1 MRFLTILTLLI
12 SLLSCSPTK
21 TLKLNDKVEVLR
33 DKFGINHIYANNQRD
48 LFYMQGYLAARD
60 RLFQF
65 EIWRRQATGTVSEIF
80 GESELERDIGTR
92 LFMFRGDIKEE
103 LNHYHDDGYEIITS
117 YTDGINAYI
126 SEVRNNPESLPIEF
140 KILGIKPEIWT
151 PSDVISR
158 HQGLLGNIELEL
170 NIGRAVSKIG
180 VDKVKDLQWFHPK
193 DPELKLDEKI
203 TEEDLDQ
210 DILKLYNAYRKPIK
224 FKKEYLLEEFRKN
237 EDLEV
242 SFLENSK
249 NLEDEFS
256 IGSNNWVIS
265 GKKSESG
272 YPILAND
279 PHRTIVAPSLR
290 YLTHLVAPGW
300 NVIGGGEPEIPGIS
314 IGHNGYGA
322 WGLTVFRTDAE
333 DLYIY
338 ELNPENSKQYYHKG
352 EWIDFNII
360 KESIPVKGGEDYEI
374 ELYYSIHGPVTLI
387 DENRNRAY
395 AVRCGWLE
403 IGGSPYLA
411 SLRMNQS
418 NSWEEFREAC
428 NYSNIPGENMIWAD
442 KDGNIGWQAVGI
454 APIRNTHS
462 GMVPVMGDGRYEWDG
477 YLPIIEKPNDFNPDD
492 EFLATANENVTPLSY
507 DKWNAIGFSWADPF
521 RGDRVD
527 QFLVDSKKF
536 TMQDMI
542 DLQVDYYSPPAFY
555 LTGMLSGLINYDENF
570 LKEYDDYIWRLIK
583 WDNKLN
589 KNSVEA
595 TIYVNWER
603 NIINEFNKEYVPE
616 KVKGL
621 VRVQLF
627 KIINKLYN
635 MDENLR
641 NNFLK
646 KTFISS
652 INDLKSKFG
661 DKTDEWVYGQD
672 GYKHIKV
679 KHPLE
684 DIVNDSIYKIL
695 SFQKYPRGGNGY
707 TVGATGSNLS
717 QSHGATFK
725 VIIDTKDWDNSLAS
739 NSPGQSGDPSS
750 LFYRNL
756 YKDWAEDKYFNL
768 LYSKEII
775 ESNLHNREVFYP

>member
-1 MRFLTILTLLI
+1 MRFLTILTLLT

-151 PSDVISR
+151 PADVISR
-158 HQGLLGNIELEL
+158 HQGLLGNIGLEL

-193 DPELKLDEKI
+193 DPELILDEKI

-210 DILKLYNAYRKPIK
+210 DILKLYNAYRKPVK
-224 FKKEYLLEEFRKN
+224 FKKEYLLEEFRKD

-242 SFLENSK
+242 SFLENNK

-338 ELNPENSKQYYHKG
+338 ELNPENSKQYFHKG
-352 EWIDFNII
+352 EWVDFNII

-403 IGGSPYLA
+403 VGGSPYLA

-477 YLPIIEKPNDFNPDD
+477 YLPIIEKPNDFNPDN

-527 QFLVDSKKF
+527 EFLVDSKKF

-555 LTGMLSGLINYDENF
+555 LTGMLSRLINYDENF
-570 LKEYDDYIWRLIK
+570 LKEYDDYIWRLIE

-621 VRVQLF
+621 IRVQLF
-627 KIINKLYN
+627 KIMNKLYN
-635 MDENLR
+635 MDEKLR

-661 DKTDEWVYGQD
+661 DKTDDWVYGQD

-684 DIVNDSIYKIL
+684 EIVNDSIYKIL

-768 LYSKEII
+768 LYSKEKI
-775 ESNLHNREVFYP
+775 ESNLHSRETFYP

>member
-1 MRFLTILTLLI
+1 MRFLTILTLLT

-21 TLKLNDKVEVLR
+21 ILKLNDKVEVLR

-151 PSDVISR
+151 PADVISR
-158 HQGLLGNIELEL
+158 HQGLLGNIGLEL

-193 DPELKLDEKI
+193 DPELKLDKKI

-242 SFLENSK
+242 SFIENSK

-352 EWIDFNII
+352 EWVDFNII
-360 KESIPVKGGEDYEI
+360 MESIPVKEGEDYEI

-403 IGGSPYLA
+403 VGGSPYLA

-477 YLPIIEKPNDFNPDD
+477 YLPIIEKPNDFNPDN

-507 DKWNAIGFSWADPF
+507 NKWNAIGFSWADPF

-527 QFLVDSKKF
+527 QFLLDSKKF

-542 DLQVDYYSPPAFY
+542 ELQVDYYSPPALY
-555 LTGMLSGLINYDENF
+555 LTGMLSRLINYDENF
-570 LKEYDDYIWRLIK
+570 LKEYDDYIWRLID

-621 VRVQLF
+621 IRVQLF
-627 KIINKLYN
+627 KIMNKLYN
-635 MDENLR
+635 MDEKLR

-756 YKDWAEDKYFNL
+756 YKEWAEDKYFNL
-768 LYSKEII
+768 LYSKEKI
-775 ESNLHNREVFYP
+775 ESNLHSREIFYP

>member
-203 TEEDLDQ
+203 TEQDLDQ

-403 IGGSPYLA
+403 VGGSPYLA

-477 YLPIIEKPNDFNPDD
+477 YLPIIEKPNDFNPDN

-775 ESNLHNREVFYP
+775 ESNLHSREVFYP

>member
-1 MRFLTILTLLI
+1 MRFLTILTLLT

-151 PSDVISR
+151 PADVISR
-158 HQGLLGNIELEL
+158 HQGLLGNIGLEL

-193 DPELKLDEKI
+193 DPELILDEKI

-210 DILKLYNAYRKPIK
+210 DILKLYNAYRKPVK
-224 FKKEYLLEEFRKN
+224 FKKEYLLEEFRKD

-242 SFLENSK
+242 SFLENNK

-338 ELNPENSKQYYHKG
+338 ELNPENSKQYFHKG
-352 EWIDFNII
+352 EWVDFNII

-403 IGGSPYLA
+403 VGGSPYLA

-477 YLPIIEKPNDFNPDD
+477 YLPIIEKPNDFNPDN

-527 QFLVDSKKF
+527 EFLVDSKKF

-555 LTGMLSGLINYDENF
+555 LTGMLSRLINYDENF

-621 VRVQLF
+621 IRVQLF
-627 KIINKLYN
+627 KIMNKLYN
-635 MDENLR
+635 MDEKLR

-661 DKTDEWVYGQD
+661 DKTDDWVYGQD

-684 DIVNDSIYKIL
+684 EIVNDSIYKIL

-768 LYSKEII
+768 LYSKEKI
-775 ESNLHNREVFYP
+775 ESNLHSRETFYP

>member
-1 MRFLTILTLLI
+1 MRFLTILTLLT
-12 SLLSCSPTK
+12 SLLSCSATK

-151 PSDVISR
+151 PADVISR
-158 HQGLLGNIELEL
+158 HQGLLGNRGLEL

-193 DPELKLDEKI
+193 DPELILDEKI

-210 DILKLYNAYRKPIK
+210 DILKLYNAYRKPVK
-224 FKKEYLLEEFRKN
+224 FKKEYLLEEFRKD

-242 SFLENSK
+242 SFLENNK

-338 ELNPENSKQYYHKG
+338 ELNPENSKQYLHKG
-352 EWIDFNII
+352 EWVDFNII

-403 IGGSPYLA
+403 VGGSPYLA

-477 YLPIIEKPNDFNPDD
+477 YLPIIEKPNDFNPDN

-527 QFLVDSKKF
+527 EFLVDSKKF

-555 LTGMLSGLINYDENF
+555 LTGMLSRLINYDENF
-570 LKEYDDYIWRLIK
+570 LKEYDDYILRLIK

-603 NIINEFNKEYVPE
+603 NIINEFNKEYVPD

-621 VRVQLF
+621 IRVQLF
-627 KIINKLYN
+627 KIMNKLYN
-635 MDENLR
+635 MDEKLR

-661 DKTDEWVYGQD
+661 DKTDDWVYGQD

-684 DIVNDSIYKIL
+684 EIVNDSIYKIL

-768 LYSKEII
+768 LYSKEKI
-775 ESNLHNREVFYP
+775 ESNLHSRETFYP

>member
-1 MRFLTILTLLI
+1 MRFLTILTLLT
-12 SLLSCSPTK
+12 SLLSCSATK

-140 KILGIKPEIWT
+140 KILGIRPEIWT
-151 PSDVISR
+151 PADVISR
-158 HQGLLGNIELEL
+158 HQGLLGNIGLEL

-193 DPELKLDEKI
+193 DPELILDEKI

-210 DILKLYNAYRKPIK
+210 DILKLYNAYRKPVK
-224 FKKEYLLEEFRKN
+224 FKKEYLLEEFRKD

-242 SFLENSK
+242 SFLENNK

-338 ELNPENSKQYYHKG
+338 ELNPENSKQYFHKG
-352 EWIDFNII
+352 EWVDFNII

-403 IGGSPYLA
+403 VGGSPYLA

-477 YLPIIEKPNDFNPDD
+477 YLPIIEKPNDFNPDN

-527 QFLVDSKKF
+527 EFLVDSKKF

-555 LTGMLSGLINYDENF
+555 LTGMLSRLINYDENF
-570 LKEYDDYIWRLIK
+570 LKEYDDYILRLIK

-603 NIINEFNKEYVPE
+603 NIINEFNKEYVPD

-621 VRVQLF
+621 IRVQLF
-627 KIINKLYN
+627 KIMNKLYN
-635 MDENLR
+635 MDEKLR

-661 DKTDEWVYGQD
+661 DKTDDWVYGQD

-684 DIVNDSIYKIL
+684 EIVNDSIYKIL

-768 LYSKEII
+768 LYSKEKI
-775 ESNLHNREVFYP
+775 ESNLHSRETFYP

>member
-1 MRFLTILTLLI
+1 MRFLTILTLLT

-140 KILGIKPEIWT
+140 KILGIRPEIWT
-151 PSDVISR
+151 PADVISR
-158 HQGLLGNIELEL
+158 HQGLLGNIGLEL

-193 DPELKLDEKI
+193 DPELILDEKI

-210 DILKLYNAYRKPIK
+210 DILKLYNAYRKPVK

-242 SFLENSK
+242 SFLENNK

-338 ELNPENSKQYYHKG
+338 ELNPENSKQYLHKG
-352 EWIDFNII
+352 EWVDFNII

-403 IGGSPYLA
+403 VGGSPYLA

-477 YLPIIEKPNDFNPDD
+477 YLPIIEKPNDFNPDN

-527 QFLVDSKKF
+527 EFLVDSKKF

-555 LTGMLSGLINYDENF
+555 LTGMLSRLINYDENF
-570 LKEYDDYIWRLIK
+570 LKEYDDYILRLIK

-621 VRVQLF
+621 IRVQLF
-627 KIINKLYN
+627 KIMNKLYN
-635 MDENLR
+635 MDEKLR

-661 DKTDEWVYGQD
+661 DKTDDWVYGQD

-684 DIVNDSIYKIL
+684 EIVNDSIYKIL

-768 LYSKEII
+768 LYSKEKI
-775 ESNLHNREVFYP
+775 ESNLHSRETFYP

>member
-1 MRFLTILTLLI
+1 MRFLTILTLLT

-151 PSDVISR
+151 PADVISR
-158 HQGLLGNIELEL
+158 HQGLLGNIGLEL

-193 DPELKLDEKI
+193 DPELKLDKKI

-242 SFLENSK
+242 SFIENSK

-352 EWIDFNII
+352 EWVDFNII
-360 KESIPVKGGEDYEI
+360 MESIPVKEGEDYEI

-403 IGGSPYLA
+403 VGGSPYLA

-477 YLPIIEKPNDFNPDD
+477 YLPIIEKPNDFNPDN

-507 DKWNAIGFSWADPF
+507 NKWNAIGFSWADPF

-527 QFLVDSKKF
+527 QFLLDSKKF

-542 DLQVDYYSPPAFY
+542 ELQVDYYSPPAFY
-555 LTGMLSGLINYDENF
+555 LTGMLSRLINYDENF
-570 LKEYDDYIWRLIK
+570 LKEYDDYIWRLID

-621 VRVQLF
+621 IRVQLF
-627 KIINKLYN
+627 KIMNKLYN
-635 MDENLR
+635 MDEKLR

-756 YKDWAEDKYFNL
+756 YKEWAEDKYFNL
-768 LYSKEII
+768 LYSKEKI
-775 ESNLHNREVFYP
+775 ESNLHSRETFYP

>member
-1 MRFLTILTLLI
+1 MRFLIILTLLT
-12 SLLSCSPTK
+12 SLLSCSQTK

-151 PSDVISR
+151 PADVISR
-158 HQGLLGNIELEL
+158 HQGLLGNIGLEL

-352 EWIDFNII
+352 EWVDFNII
-360 KESIPVKGGEDYEI
+360 EESIPVKGGEDYEI

-403 IGGSPYLA
+403 VGGSPYLA

-775 ESNLHNREVFYP
+775 ESNLHSREVFYP

>member
-1 MRFLTILTLLI
+1 MRFLTILTLLT

-140 KILGIKPEIWT
+140 KILGIRPEIWT
-151 PSDVISR
+151 PADVISR
-158 HQGLLGNIELEL
+158 HQGLLGNIGLEL

-193 DPELKLDEKI
+193 DPELILDEKI

-210 DILKLYNAYRKPIK
+210 DILKLYNAYRKPVK
-224 FKKEYLLEEFRKN
+224 FKKEYLLEEFRKD

-242 SFLENSK
+242 SFLENNK

-338 ELNPENSKQYYHKG
+338 ELNPENSKQYFHKG
-352 EWIDFNII
+352 EWVDFNII

-403 IGGSPYLA
+403 VGGSPYLA

-477 YLPIIEKPNDFNPDD
+477 YLPIIEKPNDFNPDN

-527 QFLVDSKKF
+527 EFLVDSKKF

-555 LTGMLSGLINYDENF
+555 LTGMLSRLINYDENF
-570 LKEYDDYIWRLIK
+570 LKEYDDYIWRLIE

-603 NIINEFNKEYVPE
+603 NIINEFNKEYVPD

-621 VRVQLF
+621 IRVQLF
-627 KIINKLYN
+627 KIMNKLYN
-635 MDENLR
+635 MDEKLR

-661 DKTDEWVYGQD
+661 DKTDDWVYGQD

-684 DIVNDSIYKIL
+684 EIVNDSIYKIL

-768 LYSKEII
+768 LYSKEKI
-775 ESNLHNREVFYP
+775 ESNLHSRETFYP

>member
-1 MRFLTILTLLI
+1 MRFLTILTLLT
-12 SLLSCSPTK
+12 SLLSCSATK

-140 KILGIKPEIWT
+140 KILGIRPEIWT
-151 PSDVISR
+151 PADVISR
-158 HQGLLGNIELEL
+158 HQGLLGNIGLEL

-224 FKKEYLLEEFRKN
+224 FKKEYLLEEFRKD

-242 SFLENSK
+242 SFLENNK

-338 ELNPENSKQYYHKG
+338 ELNPENSKQYLHKG
-352 EWIDFNII
+352 EWVDFNII

-403 IGGSPYLA
+403 VGGSPYLA

-477 YLPIIEKPNDFNPDD
+477 YLPIIEKPNDFNPDN

-527 QFLVDSKKF
+527 EFLVDSKKF

-555 LTGMLSGLINYDENF
+555 LTGMLSRLINYDENF
-570 LKEYDDYIWRLIK
+570 LKEYDDYILRLIK

-603 NIINEFNKEYVPE
+603 NIINEFNKEYVPD

-621 VRVQLF
+621 IRVQLF
-627 KIINKLYN
+627 KIMNKLYN
-635 MDENLR
+635 MDEKLR

-661 DKTDEWVYGQD
+661 DKTDDWVYGQD

-684 DIVNDSIYKIL
+684 EIVNDSIYKIL

-768 LYSKEII
+768 LYSKEKI
-775 ESNLHNREVFYP
+775 ESNLHSRETFYP

>member
-151 PSDVISR
+151 PADVISR

-360 KESIPVKGGEDYEI
+360 KESIPIKGGEDYEI
-374 ELYYSIHGPVTLI
+374 KLYYTIHGPVTLI

-621 VRVQLF
+621 IRVQLF

-661 DKTDEWVYGQD
+661 DKIDEWVYGQD